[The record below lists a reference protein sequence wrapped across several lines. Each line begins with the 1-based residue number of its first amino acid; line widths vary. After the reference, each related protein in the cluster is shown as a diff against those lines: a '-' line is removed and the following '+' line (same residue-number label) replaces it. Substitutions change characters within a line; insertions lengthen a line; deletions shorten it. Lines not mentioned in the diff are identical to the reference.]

1 MELNPMNIATG
12 KFAIKNS
19 LHRTGPH
26 KMAAFELREYQRAG
40 VESLRASYR
49 AGRRAPLFVLPTG
62 GGKTAVFSHIAEGAR
77 ARGKKVTI
85 LVHRKELLL
94 QASAALTRLSV
105 EHGILAPWAAQ
116 SPADVQIASI
126 QTLARRIERVSKPDL
141 LIIDEAHHATSAS
154 YRAVLAA
161 YPAAHVLGVTATPCR
176 TDGAG
181 LRDIFDDLI
190 LGPSIGELIRQGFL
204 VPPVVYAPPIGIDV
218 TGVRRK
224 MGDYDKGELAERID
238 KPKITGSAVEHYQKY
253 CPGQPAIAFCVS
265 IQHAENVAEEFRG
278 AGVRAVRVDG
288 GMDDSS
294 RRAAIEGLGNGAID
308 LVTSADLIGEGVDI
322 PRVSAAILLRP
333 THSTALYLQ
342 QVGRALRPYE
352 GKTQALILDHVG
364 NVMRHGLPDDDRD
377 WTLDAAP
384 KSGREKA
391 DPTLIRVEQCERCF
405 FVYESGPEKC
415 PACGNLQP
423 SKVRKIDAVDGELAK
438 LTKEAVEAARK
449 AKRRE
454 QGSAQ
459 TLEDLIALGRA
470 KGYKNPKFWA
480 EKVFAGRR
488 RR

>member
-1 MELNPMNIATG
+1 
-12 KFAIKNS
+12 
-19 LHRTGPH
+19 
-26 KMAAFELREYQRAG
+26 MAAFELREYQRQG
-40 VESLRASYR
+40 VENLRASYR

-62 GGKTAVFSHIAEGAR
+62 GGKTAVFSHIAEGSR
-77 ARGKKVTI
+77 ARGKRIII

-94 QASAALTRLSV
+94 QASTALRRLSV

-116 SPADVQIASI
+116 TPAGVQVASI
-126 QTLARRIERVSKPDL
+126 QTLARRMDRVEAPDL
-141 LIIDEAHHATSAS
+141 IIIDEAHHATSAS

-161 YPAAHVLGVTATPCR
+161 FPRAHVLGVTATPCR

-181 LRDIFDDLI
+181 LREVFDDLI
-190 LGPSIGELIRQGFL
+190 LGPSIGELIGQGYL
-204 VPPVVYAPPIGIDV
+204 VPPTVYAPPIGIDV
-218 TGVRRK
+218 SGVRRK
-224 MGDYDKGELAERID
+224 MGDYDKKQLAERID
-238 KPKITGSAVEHYQKY
+238 KPKITGSAVEHYQRH
-253 CPGQPAIAFCVS
+253 CAGQPAIAFCVS
-265 IQHAENVAEEFRG
+265 IQHAEHVAAEFRA

-288 GMDDSS
+288 GMDDQA
-294 RRAAIEGLGNGAID
+294 RRGAIEGLGDGTFD
-308 LVTSADLIGEGVDI
+308 VVTSADLIGEGVDI

-333 THSTALYLQ
+333 TQSTALYLQ

-352 GKTQALILDHVG
+352 GKSQALVLDHVG
-364 NVMRHGLPDDDRD
+364 NVMRHGLPDDDRA
-377 WTLDAAP
+377 WSLDAAA
-384 KSGREKA
+384 KSGREKLE
-391 DPTLIRVEQCERCF
+391 PTLVRVEQCERCF
-405 FVYESGPEKC
+405 FVYEAGPEKC

-449 AKRRE
+449 QKRRE

-488 RR
+488 RK